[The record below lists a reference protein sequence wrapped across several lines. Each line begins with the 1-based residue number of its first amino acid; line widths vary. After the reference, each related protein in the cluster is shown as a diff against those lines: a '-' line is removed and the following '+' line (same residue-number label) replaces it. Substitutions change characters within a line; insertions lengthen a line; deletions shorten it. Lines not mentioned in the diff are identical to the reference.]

1 MKKNFTCF
9 ALLLAMLCAC
19 GPKEAKN
26 EPTQADSSVANSQKQ
41 PTDTLVMNKTTRY
54 MSDSTATSA
63 LNVAFP
69 VANKKNARL
78 AAAVNEWISE
88 QLGGTYGDSLEGDYT
103 KLLSDTAALVDHY
116 FANIKKKNADM
127 WKDMAENMQ
136 PEDLQ
141 GMQLLDSVSI
151 TKLAEGNDWVTFQ
164 FVNDVFQG
172 GAHGS
177 HLVFGQTFRKSD
189 GRRIGWEIIR
199 QLPEGNL
206 QELMRKGLVS
216 YFAADNEEGFKEE
229 DLENVLDE
237 SARYYTP
244 MPQCPPLFTSEG
256 ILFLYNQYEIAA
268 YAMGLPSFVL
278 TWNELQ
284 PHLNATAKHMLK

>member
-1 MKKNFTCF
+1 MKRNFTCL
-9 ALLLAMLCAC
+9 ALLLALLCAC
-19 GPKEAKN
+19 GPKEVKN
-26 EPTQADSSVANSQKQ
+26 EPTQADSPKQ
-41 PTDTLVMNKTTRY
+41 LTDTLVVNPTSRY

-69 VANKKNARL
+69 VANKKNSQL
-78 AAAVNEWISE
+78 AAAINEWISE
-88 QLGGTYGDSLEGDYT
+88 QLGGTYGDSVEGDYA
-103 KLLSDTAALVDHY
+103 KLLSDTAAMVDHY
-116 FANIKKKNADM
+116 YAAIKKLNDDN
-127 WKDMAENMQ
+127 WKEMAENMQ

-141 GMQLLDSVSI
+141 GMQLFDSIAI
-151 TKLAEGNDWVTFQ
+151 TKTAEGKDWVTFQ

-189 GRRIGWEIIR
+189 GRRIGWDIIR

-229 DLENVLDE
+229 DLESVLDE
-237 SARYYTP
+237 SARYYIP

-268 YAMGLPSFVL
+268 YAMGLPCFVL
-278 TWNELQ
+278 TWEKLK
-284 PHLNATAKHMLK
+284 PHLNVTAKRLAGL

>member
-1 MKKNFTCF
+1 MKRNFTCF
-9 ALLLAMLCAC
+9 ALLLALLCAC
-19 GPKEAKN
+19 GPKEVKN
-26 EPTQADSSVANSQKQ
+26 EPTEANTPKQ
-41 PTDTLVMNKTTRY
+41 LTDTLVVNLSSRY

-69 VANKKNARL
+69 VANKKNSTL
-78 AAAVNEWISE
+78 VAAINEWISE
-88 QLGGTYGDSLEGDYT
+88 ELGGTYGDSIEGDYA
-103 KLLSDTAALVDHY
+103 KLLSDTAALVDQY
-116 FANIKKKNADM
+116 FAAIKKLNDDN
-127 WKDMAENMQ
+127 WKEMAENIQ

-141 GMQLLDSVSI
+141 GMQLFDSISI
-151 TKLAEGNDWVTFQ
+151 TKTAEGKDWVTFQ
-164 FVNDVFQG
+164 FVNEVFQG

-189 GRRIGWEIIR
+189 GRRIGWDIIR

-237 SARYYTP
+237 SARYYIP

-278 TWNELQ
+278 TWEELK
-284 PHLNATAKHMLK
+284 PSLNVTAKRLTGL

>member
-1 MKKNFTCF
+1 MKRNFTCL
-9 ALLLAMLCAC
+9 ALLLALLCAC
-19 GPKEAKN
+19 GPKEVKN
-26 EPTQADSSVANSQKQ
+26 EPTQADSPKQ
-41 PTDTLVMNKTTRY
+41 LTDTLVVNPTSRY

-69 VANKKNARL
+69 VANKKNAQL
-78 AAAVNEWISE
+78 AAAINEWISE
-88 QLGGTYGDSLEGDYT
+88 QLGGTYGDSAEGDYA
-103 KLLSDTAALVDHY
+103 KLLSDTAAMVDHY
-116 FANIKKKNADM
+116 YAAIKKLNDDN
-127 WKDMAENMQ
+127 WKEMAENMQ

-141 GMQLLDSVSI
+141 GMQLFDSIAI
-151 TKLAEGNDWVTFQ
+151 TKTAEGKDWVTFQ

-189 GRRIGWEIIR
+189 GRRIGWDIIR

-216 YFAADNEEGFKEE
+216 YFAAYNEEGFKEE
-229 DLENVLDE
+229 DLESVLDE
-237 SARYYTP
+237 SARYYIP

-268 YAMGLPSFVL
+268 YAMGLPCFVL
-278 TWNELQ
+278 TWEELK
-284 PHLNATAKHMLK
+284 PHLNVTAKRLAGL

>member
-1 MKKNFTCF
+1 MKRNFTCF
-9 ALLLAMLCAC
+9 ALLLALLCAC
-19 GPKEAKN
+19 GPKEVKN
-26 EPTQADSSVANSQKQ
+26 EPTEANTPKQ
-41 PTDTLVMNKTTRY
+41 LTDTLVVNLTSRY

-69 VANKKNARL
+69 VANKKNSTL
-78 AAAVNEWISE
+78 VAAINEWISE
-88 QLGGTYGDSLEGDYT
+88 ELGGTYGDSIEGDYA

-116 FANIKKKNADM
+116 FAAIKKLNDDN
-127 WKDMAENMQ
+127 WKEMAENIQ
-136 PEDLQ
+136 PEDRQ
-141 GMQLLDSVSI
+141 GMQLFDSISI
-151 TKLAEGNDWVTFQ
+151 TKTAEGKDWVTFQ
-164 FVNDVFQG
+164 VVNEVFQG

-189 GRRIGWEIIR
+189 GRRIGWDIIR

-237 SARYYTP
+237 SARYYIP

-278 TWNELQ
+278 TWEELK
-284 PHLNATAKHMLK
+284 PYLNVTAKRLTGL

>member
-1 MKKNFTCF
+1 MKRNFTCF
-9 ALLLAMLCAC
+9 ALLLTLLCAC
-19 GPKEAKN
+19 GPKEVKN
-26 EPTQADSSVANSQKQ
+26 EPTEANTPKQ
-41 PTDTLVMNKTTRY
+41 LTDTLVVNLTSRY
-54 MSDSTATSA
+54 MNDSTATSA

-69 VANKKNARL
+69 VANKKNSTL
-78 AAAVNEWISE
+78 VAAINEWISE
-88 QLGGTYGDSLEGDYT
+88 ELGGTYGDSIEGDYA
-103 KLLSDTAALVDHY
+103 KLLSDTAAMIDHY
-116 FANIKKKNADM
+116 FAAIKKLNDDN
-127 WKDMAENMQ
+127 WKEMAENIQ

-141 GMQLLDSVSI
+141 GMQLFDSISI
-151 TKLAEGNDWVTFQ
+151 TKTAEGKDWVTFQ
-164 FVNDVFQG
+164 FVNEVFQG

-189 GRRIGWEIIR
+189 GRRIGWDIIR

-237 SARYYTP
+237 SARYYIP

-278 TWNELQ
+278 TWEELK
-284 PHLNATAKHMLK
+284 PYLNVTAKRLTGL

>member
-1 MKKNFTCF
+1 MKRNFTCL
-9 ALLLAMLCAC
+9 ALLLALLCAC
-19 GPKEAKN
+19 GPKEVKN
-26 EPTQADSSVANSQKQ
+26 EPTQADSPKQ
-41 PTDTLVMNKTTRY
+41 LTDTLVVNPTSRY

-69 VANKKNARL
+69 VANKKNAQL

-88 QLGGTYGDSLEGDYT
+88 QLGGTYGDSAEGDYA
-103 KLLSDTAALVDHY
+103 KLLSDTAAMVDHY
-116 FANIKKKNADM
+116 YAAIKKLNDDN
-127 WKDMAENMQ
+127 WKEMAENMQ

-141 GMQLLDSVSI
+141 GMQLFDSIAI
-151 TKLAEGNDWVTFQ
+151 TKTAEGKDWVTFQ

-189 GRRIGWEIIR
+189 GRRIGWDIIR

-229 DLENVLDE
+229 DLESVLDE
-237 SARYYTP
+237 SARYYIP

-268 YAMGLPSFVL
+268 YAMGLPCFVL
-278 TWNELQ
+278 TWEELK
-284 PHLNATAKHMLK
+284 PHLNVTAKRLAGL

>member
-1 MKKNFTCF
+1 MKRNFTCF
-9 ALLLAMLCAC
+9 ALLLALLCAC
-19 GPKEAKN
+19 GPKEVKN
-26 EPTQADSSVANSQKQ
+26 EPTEANTPKQ
-41 PTDTLVMNKTTRY
+41 LTDTLVVNLSSRY

-69 VANKKNARL
+69 VANKKNSTL
-78 AAAVNEWISE
+78 VAAINEWISE
-88 QLGGTYGDSLEGDYT
+88 ELGGTYGDSIEGDYA

-116 FANIKKKNADM
+116 FAAIKKLNDDN
-127 WKDMAENMQ
+127 WKEMAENIQ

-141 GMQLLDSVSI
+141 GMQLFDSISI
-151 TKLAEGNDWVTFQ
+151 TKTAEGKDWVTFQ
-164 FVNDVFQG
+164 FVNEVFQG

-189 GRRIGWEIIR
+189 GRRIGWDIIR

-237 SARYYTP
+237 SARYYIP

-278 TWNELQ
+278 TWEELK
-284 PHLNATAKHMLK
+284 PYLNVTAKRLTGL

>member
-1 MKKNFTCF
+1 MKRNFTCL
-9 ALLLAMLCAC
+9 ALLLALLCAC
-19 GPKEAKN
+19 GPKEVKN
-26 EPTQADSSVANSQKQ
+26 EPTQADSPKQ
-41 PTDTLVMNKTTRY
+41 LTDTLVVNPTSRY

-69 VANKKNARL
+69 VANKKYAQL
-78 AAAVNEWISE
+78 AAAINEWISE
-88 QLGGTYGDSLEGDYT
+88 QLGGTYGDSVEGDYA
-103 KLLSDTAALVDHY
+103 KLLSDTAAMVDHY
-116 FANIKKKNADM
+116 YAAIKKLNDDN
-127 WKDMAENMQ
+127 WKEMAENMQ

-141 GMQLLDSVSI
+141 GMQLFDSIAI
-151 TKLAEGNDWVTFQ
+151 TKTAEGKDWVTFQ

-189 GRRIGWEIIR
+189 GRRIGWDIIR

-229 DLENVLDE
+229 DLESVLDE
-237 SARYYTP
+237 SARYYIP

-268 YAMGLPSFVL
+268 YAMGLPCFVL
-278 TWNELQ
+278 TWEELK
-284 PHLNATAKHMLK
+284 PHLNVTAKRLAGL

>member
-1 MKKNFTCF
+1 MKRNFTCL
-9 ALLLAMLCAC
+9 ALLLALLCAC
-19 GPKEAKN
+19 GPKEVKN
-26 EPTQADSSVANSQKQ
+26 EPTQADSPKQ
-41 PTDTLVMNKTTRY
+41 LTDTLVVNPTSRY

-69 VANKKNARL
+69 VANKKNAQL
-78 AAAVNEWISE
+78 AAAINEWISE
-88 QLGGTYGDSLEGDYT
+88 QLGGTYGDSVEGDYA
-103 KLLSDTAALVDHY
+103 KLLSDTAAMVNHY
-116 FANIKKKNADM
+116 YAAIKKLNDDN
-127 WKDMAENMQ
+127 WKEMAENMQ

-141 GMQLLDSVSI
+141 GMQLFDSIAI
-151 TKLAEGNDWVTFQ
+151 TKTAEGKDWVTFQ

-189 GRRIGWEIIR
+189 GRRIGWDIIR

-229 DLENVLDE
+229 DLESVLDE
-237 SARYYTP
+237 SARYYIP

-268 YAMGLPSFVL
+268 YAMGLPCFVL
-278 TWNELQ
+278 TWEELK
-284 PHLNATAKHMLK
+284 PHLNVTAKRLAGL

>member
-1 MKKNFTCF
+1 MKRNFTCF
-9 ALLLAMLCAC
+9 ALLLALLCAC
-19 GPKEAKN
+19 GPKEVKN
-26 EPTQADSSVANSQKQ
+26 EPTEANTPKQ
-41 PTDTLVMNKTTRY
+41 LTDTLVVNLSSRY
-54 MSDSTATSA
+54 ISDSTATSA

-69 VANKKNARL
+69 VANKKNSTL
-78 AAAVNEWISE
+78 VAAINEWISE
-88 QLGGTYGDSLEGDYT
+88 ELGGTYGDSIEGDYA
-103 KLLSDTAALVDHY
+103 KLLSDTAALIDHY
-116 FANIKKKNADM
+116 FAAIKKLNDDN
-127 WKDMAENMQ
+127 WKEMAENIQ

-141 GMQLLDSVSI
+141 GMQLFDSISI
-151 TKLAEGNDWVTFQ
+151 TKTAEGKDWVTFQ
-164 FVNDVFQG
+164 FVNEVFQG

-189 GRRIGWEIIR
+189 GRRIGWDIIR

-237 SARYYTP
+237 SARYYIP

-278 TWNELQ
+278 TWEELK
-284 PHLNATAKHMLK
+284 PSLNVTAKRLTGL

>member
-1 MKKNFTCF
+1 MKRNFTCL
-9 ALLLAMLCAC
+9 ALLLALLCAC
-19 GPKEAKN
+19 GPKEVKN
-26 EPTQADSSVANSQKQ
+26 EPTQADSPKQ
-41 PTDTLVMNKTTRY
+41 LTDTLVVNPTSRY

-69 VANKKNARL
+69 VANKKYAQL
-78 AAAVNEWISE
+78 AAAIKEWISE
-88 QLGGTYGDSLEGDYT
+88 QLGGTYGDSAEGDYA
-103 KLLSDTAALVDHY
+103 KLLSDTAAMVDHY
-116 FANIKKKNADM
+116 YAAIKKLNDDN
-127 WKDMAENMQ
+127 WKEMAENMQ

-141 GMQLLDSVSI
+141 GMHLFDSIAI
-151 TKLAEGNDWVTFQ
+151 TKTAEGKDWVTFQ

-189 GRRIGWEIIR
+189 GRRIGWDIIR

-229 DLENVLDE
+229 DLESVLDE
-237 SARYYTP
+237 SARYYIP

-268 YAMGLPSFVL
+268 YAMGLPCFVL
-278 TWNELQ
+278 TWEELK
-284 PHLNATAKHMLK
+284 PHLNVTAKRLAGL

>member
-1 MKKNFTCF
+1 MKRNFTCF
-9 ALLLAMLCAC
+9 ALLLALLCAC
-19 GPKEAKN
+19 GPKEVKN
-26 EPTQADSSVANSQKQ
+26 EPTEANTPKQ
-41 PTDTLVMNKTTRY
+41 LTDTLVVNLSSRY

-69 VANKKNARL
+69 VANKKNSTL
-78 AAAVNEWISE
+78 VAAINEWISE
-88 QLGGTYGDSLEGDYT
+88 ELGGTYGDSIEGDYA

-116 FANIKKKNADM
+116 FAAIKKLNDDN
-127 WKDMAENMQ
+127 WKEMAENIQ

-141 GMQLLDSVSI
+141 GMQLFDSISI
-151 TKLAEGNDWVTFQ
+151 TKTAEGKDWVTFQ
-164 FVNDVFQG
+164 FVNEVFQG

-189 GRRIGWEIIR
+189 GRRIGWDIIR

-237 SARYYTP
+237 SARYYIP

-278 TWNELQ
+278 TWEELK
-284 PHLNATAKHMLK
+284 PSLNVTAKRLTGL

>member
-1 MKKNFTCF
+1 
-9 ALLLAMLCAC
+9 
-19 GPKEAKN
+19 
-26 EPTQADSSVANSQKQ
+26 
-41 PTDTLVMNKTTRY
+41 
-54 MSDSTATSA
+54 
-63 LNVAFP
+63 
-69 VANKKNARL
+69 
-78 AAAVNEWISE
+78 
-88 QLGGTYGDSLEGDYT
+88 
-103 KLLSDTAALVDHY
+103 
-116 FANIKKKNADM
+116 
-127 WKDMAENMQ
+127 MAENMQ

-244 MPQCPPLFTSEG
+244 MPQCPPLFTAEG

-278 TWNELQ
+278 TWDELQ

>member
-1 MKKNFTCF
+1 MKRNFTCL
-9 ALLLAMLCAC
+9 ALLLALLCAC
-19 GPKEAKN
+19 GPKEVKN
-26 EPTQADSSVANSQKQ
+26 EPTQADSPKQ
-41 PTDTLVMNKTTRY
+41 LTDTMVVNPTSRY

-69 VANKKNARL
+69 VANKKNAQL
-78 AAAVNEWISE
+78 AAAINEWISE
-88 QLGGTYGDSLEGDYT
+88 QLGGTYGDSAEGDYA
-103 KLLSDTAALVDHY
+103 KLLSDTAAMVDHY
-116 FANIKKKNADM
+116 YAAIKKLNDDN
-127 WKDMAENMQ
+127 WKEMAENMQ

-141 GMQLLDSVSI
+141 GMQLFDSIAI
-151 TKLAEGNDWVTFQ
+151 TKTAEGKDWVTFQ

-189 GRRIGWEIIR
+189 GRRIGWDIIR

-229 DLENVLDE
+229 DLESVLDE
-237 SARYYTP
+237 SARYYIP

-268 YAMGLPSFVL
+268 YAMGLPCFVL
-278 TWNELQ
+278 TWEELK
-284 PHLNATAKHMLK
+284 PHLNVTAKRLAGL

>member
-1 MKKNFTCF
+1 MRKNFTCF
-9 ALLLAMLCAC
+9 ALLLALLCAC

-26 EPTQADSSVANSQKQ
+26 EPTQADAKVANTQKQ
-41 PTDTLVMNKTTRY
+41 PTDTLVMNMTSRY
-54 MSDSTATSA
+54 VSDSTATSA

-69 VANKKNARL
+69 VANKKYARL
-78 AAAVNEWISE
+78 AAAINEWISE
-88 QLGGTYGDSLEGDYT
+88 ELGGTYGDSVEGDYA
-103 KLLSDTAALVDHY
+103 KLLSDTAALLGHY
-116 FANIKKKNADM
+116 FADIKKQNDEN
-127 WKDMAENMQ
+127 WKEMAENMQ
-136 PEDLQ
+136 PEDLK
-141 GMQLLDSVSI
+141 GMQLFDSVAI
-151 TKLAEGNDWVTFQ
+151 TKFAEGNDWVTLQ
-164 FVNDVFQG
+164 YVNDVFQG

-189 GRRIGWEIIR
+189 GRRMGWDIIR

-216 YFAADNEEGFKEE
+216 YFAPDNEEGFKEE

-237 SARYYTP
+237 SARYYIP
-244 MPQCPPLFTSEG
+244 MPQCPPLFTREG

-278 TWNELQ
+278 TWDELL
-284 PHLNATAKHMLK
+284 PHLNATAKRMLK

>member
-1 MKKNFTCF
+1 MKRNFTCL
-9 ALLLAMLCAC
+9 ALLLALLCAC
-19 GPKEAKN
+19 GPKEVKN
-26 EPTQADSSVANSQKQ
+26 EPTQADSPKQ
-41 PTDTLVMNKTTRY
+41 LTDTMVVSLASRY

-69 VANKKNARL
+69 VANKKNAQL
-78 AAAVNEWISE
+78 AAAINEWISE
-88 QLGGTYGDSLEGDYT
+88 QLGGTYGDSAEGDYA

-116 FANIKKKNADM
+116 YAAIKKLNDDN
-127 WKDMAENMQ
+127 WKEMAENMQ

-141 GMQLLDSVSI
+141 GMQLFDSIAI
-151 TKLAEGNDWVTFQ
+151 TKTAEGKDWVTFQ

-189 GRRIGWEIIR
+189 GRRIGWDIIR

-229 DLENVLDE
+229 DLESVLDE
-237 SARYYTP
+237 SARYYIP

-268 YAMGLPSFVL
+268 YAMGLPCFVL
-278 TWNELQ
+278 TWEELK
-284 PHLNATAKHMLK
+284 PHLNVTAKRLAGL

>member
-1 MKKNFTCF
+1 MKRNFTCL
-9 ALLLAMLCAC
+9 ALLLALLCAC
-19 GPKEAKN
+19 GPKEVKH
-26 EPTQADSSVANSQKQ
+26 EPTQADSPKQ
-41 PTDTLVMNKTTRY
+41 LTDTLVVNPTSRY

-69 VANKKNARL
+69 VANKKYAQL
-78 AAAVNEWISE
+78 AAAINEWISE
-88 QLGGTYGDSLEGDYT
+88 QLGGTYGDSAEGDYA
-103 KLLSDTAALVDHY
+103 KLLSDTAAMVDHY
-116 FANIKKKNADM
+116 YAAIKKLNDDN
-127 WKDMAENMQ
+127 WKEMAENMQ

-141 GMQLLDSVSI
+141 GMQLFDSIAI
-151 TKLAEGNDWVTFQ
+151 TKTAEGKDWVTFQ

-189 GRRIGWEIIR
+189 GRRIGWDIIR

-229 DLENVLDE
+229 DLESVLDE
-237 SARYYTP
+237 SARYYIP

-268 YAMGLPSFVL
+268 YAMGLPCFVL
-278 TWNELQ
+278 TWEELK
-284 PHLNATAKHMLK
+284 PHLNVTAKRLAGL

>member
-26 EPTQADSSVANSQKQ
+26 EPTQADSSVANTQKQ

-88 QLGGTYGDSLEGDYT
+88 QLGGTYGDSLEGDYA

-189 GRRIGWEIIR
+189 GRRIGWDIIR
-199 QLPEGNL
+199 QSPEDGL
-206 QELMRKGLVS
+206 QELMRKGILE
-216 YFAADNEEGFKEE
+216 YMRGDNDKLTEEEAM
-229 DLENVLDE
+229 DMLDE
-237 SARYYTP
+237 SAKYYLP
-244 MPQCPPLFTSEG
+244 MPQCPPIFTEEG
-256 ILFLYNQYEIAA
+256 ILFLYNQYEIAP
-268 YAMGLPSFVL
+268 YALGLPQFIL
-278 TWNELQ
+278 TWEKVM
-284 PHLNATAKHMLK
+284 PYLNVTAKRMIK

>member
-1 MKKNFTCF
+1 MKRNFTCL
-9 ALLLAMLCAC
+9 ALLLALLCAC
-19 GPKEAKN
+19 GPKEVKN
-26 EPTQADSSVANSQKQ
+26 EPTQADSPKQ
-41 PTDTLVMNKTTRY
+41 LTDTLVVNPTSRY

-69 VANKKNARL
+69 VANKKYAQL
-78 AAAVNEWISE
+78 AAAINEWISE
-88 QLGGTYGDSLEGDYT
+88 QLGGTYGDSVEGDYT
-103 KLLSDTAALVDHY
+103 KLLSDTAAMVDHY
-116 FANIKKKNADM
+116 YAAIKKLNDDN
-127 WKDMAENMQ
+127 WKEMAENMQ

-141 GMQLLDSVSI
+141 GMQLFDSIAI
-151 TKLAEGNDWVTFQ
+151 TKTAEGKDWVTFQ

-189 GRRIGWEIIR
+189 GRRIGWDIIR

-229 DLENVLDE
+229 DLESVLDE
-237 SARYYTP
+237 SARYYIP

-268 YAMGLPSFVL
+268 YAMGLPCFVL
-278 TWNELQ
+278 TWEELK
-284 PHLNATAKHMLK
+284 PHLNVTAKRLAGL

>member
-1 MKKNFTCF
+1 MKRNFTCL
-9 ALLLAMLCAC
+9 ALLLALLCAC
-19 GPKEAKN
+19 GPKEVKN
-26 EPTQADSSVANSQKQ
+26 EPTQADSPKQ
-41 PTDTLVMNKTTRY
+41 LTDTLVVNPTSRY

-69 VANKKNARL
+69 VANKKYAQL
-78 AAAVNEWISE
+78 AAAINEWISE
-88 QLGGTYGDSLEGDYT
+88 QLGGTYGDSAEGDYA
-103 KLLSDTAALVDHY
+103 KLLSDTAAMVDHY
-116 FANIKKKNADM
+116 YAAIKKLNDDN
-127 WKDMAENMQ
+127 WKEMAENMQ

-141 GMQLLDSVSI
+141 GMQLFDSIAI
-151 TKLAEGNDWVTFQ
+151 TKTAEGKDWVTFQ

-189 GRRIGWEIIR
+189 GRRIGWDIIR

-229 DLENVLDE
+229 DLESVLDE
-237 SARYYTP
+237 SARYYIP

-268 YAMGLPSFVL
+268 YAMGLPCFVL
-278 TWNELQ
+278 TWEELK
-284 PHLNATAKHMLK
+284 PHLNVTAKRLAGL

>member
-1 MKKNFTCF
+1 MKRNFTCL
-9 ALLLAMLCAC
+9 ALLLALLCAC
-19 GPKEAKN
+19 GPKEVKN
-26 EPTQADSSVANSQKQ
+26 EPTQADSPKQ
-41 PTDTLVMNKTTRY
+41 LTDTLVVNPASRY

-69 VANKKNARL
+69 VANKKNAQL
-78 AAAVNEWISE
+78 AAAINEWISE
-88 QLGGTYGDSLEGDYT
+88 QLGGTYGDSAEGDYA
-103 KLLSDTAALVDHY
+103 KLLSDTAAMVDHY
-116 FANIKKKNADM
+116 YAAIKKLNDDN
-127 WKDMAENMQ
+127 WKEMAENMQ

-141 GMQLLDSVSI
+141 GMQLFDSI
-151 TKLAEGNDWVTFQ
+151 AIMKTAEGKDWVTFQ

-189 GRRIGWEIIR
+189 GRRIGWDIIR

-229 DLENVLDE
+229 DLESVLDE
-237 SARYYTP
+237 SARYYIP

-268 YAMGLPSFVL
+268 YAMGLPCFVL
-278 TWNELQ
+278 TWEELK
-284 PHLNATAKHMLK
+284 PHLNVTAKRLAGL

>member
-1 MKKNFTCF
+1 
-9 ALLLAMLCAC
+9 
-19 GPKEAKN
+19 
-26 EPTQADSSVANSQKQ
+26 
-41 PTDTLVMNKTTRY
+41 
-54 MSDSTATSA
+54 
-63 LNVAFP
+63 
-69 VANKKNARL
+69 
-78 AAAVNEWISE
+78 
-88 QLGGTYGDSLEGDYT
+88 
-103 KLLSDTAALVDHY
+103 
-116 FANIKKKNADM
+116 
-127 WKDMAENMQ
+127 
-136 PEDLQ
+136 
-141 GMQLLDSVSI
+141 MQLFDSIAI
-151 TKLAEGNDWVTFQ
+151 TKTAEGKDWVTFQ
-164 FVNDVFQG
+164 FVNEVFQG

-189 GRRIGWEIIR
+189 GRRIGWDIIR

-237 SARYYTP
+237 SARYYIP

-278 TWNELQ
+278 TWEELK
-284 PHLNATAKHMLK
+284 PSLNVTAKRLTGL

>member
-1 MKKNFTCF
+1 MKRNFTCF
-9 ALLLAMLCAC
+9 ALLLALLCAC
-19 GPKEAKN
+19 GPKEVKN
-26 EPTQADSSVANSQKQ
+26 EPTEANTPKQ
-41 PTDTLVMNKTTRY
+41 LTDTLVVNLTSRY

-69 VANKKNARL
+69 VANKKNSTL
-78 AAAVNEWISE
+78 VAAINEWISE
-88 QLGGTYGDSLEGDYT
+88 ELGGTYGDSIEGDYA

-116 FANIKKKNADM
+116 FAAIKKLNDDN
-127 WKDMAENMQ
+127 WKEMAENIQ
-136 PEDLQ
+136 PEDRQ
-141 GMQLLDSVSI
+141 GMQLFDSISI
-151 TKLAEGNDWVTFQ
+151 TKTAEGKDWVTFQ
-164 FVNDVFQG
+164 FVNEVFQG

-189 GRRIGWEIIR
+189 GRRIGWDIIR

-237 SARYYTP
+237 SARYYIP

-278 TWNELQ
+278 TWEELK
-284 PHLNATAKHMLK
+284 PYLNVTAKRLTGL